1 MAENEKIIVVQKTA
15 SQHYR
20 TKKIWQYD
28 VGHTLR
34 FVGFNLPYTFE
45 VHFAHSQ
52 TGESQKQIGQDGIC
66 EVPAEYTQNSG
77 FAYAW
82 LYEVTEDTGLTKHQ
96 IEIPIEGRARPTDQ
110 EPTPAQQ
117 SAIDQT
123 IAASNNALEKTLEA
137 KQAAEDAANSVKN
150 AGATA
155 ETLTP
160 GSPAT
165 VVVRDVNGVKTFE
178 FGIPEG
184 QKGETGETPNFTV
197 GSVTTLP
204 AGSPVTVTITGT
216 AENPVLNIGIP
227 QGTQGIKGDT
237 GAVPH
242 FAIGTVTTL
251 PPDSPVTVTITGT
264 DENPILNLGIPKGV
278 QGQKGDKG
286 DAFTYADFTPE
297 QKAELVQGPILQAQ
311 QSAVQAVNTAGTNNI
326 TAVNNAG
333 ANQVTAVG
341 NKGLEVL
348 DSIPEDYSALSEDVS
363 SLKSAFNNLPTE
375 ETGQELLDKETGN
388 AGLTETA
395 LTVIGLLFD
404 RMPQN
409 ETATDIY
416 YSLLLENE
424 RLLAIYEIWEA
435 ERSA

>member
-15 SQHYR
+15 SQHFR

-28 VGHTLR
+28 VGHALR
-34 FVGFNLPYTFE
+34 FDGFNLPYTFE
-45 VHFAHSQ
+45 VHFAHSPN
-52 TGESQKQIGQDGIC
+52 GESQKQIGQDGIC
-66 EVPAEYTQNSG
+66 EVPPEYTQNSG

-96 IEIPIEGRARPTDQ
+96 IEIPVEGRARPTDQ

-117 SAIDQT
+117 SVIDQT
-123 IAASNNALEKTLEA
+123 IAESNNALEKTLEA

-155 ETLTP
+155 ETLAP

-216 AENPVLNIGIP
+216 PENPVLNIGIP

-251 PPDSPVTVTITGT
+251 PPDSPATVTITGT

-286 DAFTYADFTPE
+286 DAFTYADFTEE
-297 QKAELVQGPILQAQ
+297 QKTELIQGPIKAAQ
-311 QSAVQAVNTAGTNNI
+311 DEAVDSVENAGAEQVQAVEDK
-326 TAVNNAG
+326 G
-333 ANQVTAVG
+333 A
-341 NKGLEVL
+341 EVL
-348 DSIPEDYSALSEDVS
+348 DSIPQDYTDLVDEVNSLNSAIND
-363 SLKSAFNNLPTE
+363 LPTE

-395 LTVIGLLFD
+395 LAVIGLLFD